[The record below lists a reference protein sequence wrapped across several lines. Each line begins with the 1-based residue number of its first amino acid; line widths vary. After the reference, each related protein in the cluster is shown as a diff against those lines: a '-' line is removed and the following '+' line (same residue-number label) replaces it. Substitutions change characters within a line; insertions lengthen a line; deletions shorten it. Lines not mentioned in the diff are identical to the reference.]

1 MNILQQE
8 DLVKGLPDQAL
19 MQQAQMPTGELPQ
32 FLVVSEI
39 QRREKMR
46 KSFAETVP
54 EQSVKDQI
62 LGSGIAAMN
71 PATDPLMASAMGVD
85 GGQDPMMQQ
94 QMPMQDPMQQQMQ
107 QQMPMQDPMMQQMED
122 PMMQQQMMAAG
133 GGMMPYR
140 TEGEG
145 EVPVFKGSVEEDFL
159 TVESLVTELERTRE
173 ENKNSG
179 LPTGHLDSN
188 AMREDLLR
196 GAEISNDGTDPDL
209 LEYITAKESGGSKTN
224 EIVKERQA
232 SALNIADQMRNAR
245 LQTPNFSGGGMTPHR
260 MSGYENPSRVP
271 YYSDEELKKIER
283 LMGDGYTQER
293 AEDIVRF
300 VPVGET
306 REDRIGSVYNY
317 ARPTDKEKYP
327 GISKAAPNMPIPGS
341 EKSEDMM
348 KRILGS
354 EYREYML
361 PGLLRGQGALTKLM
375 GASVNLPEGTFQR
388 RSGRQ
393 PETVDDGFD
402 ANSPYLLASRN
413 GSGMISGQG
422 NPAGGGVDVV
432 PTGDDLTGG
441 VPVDTGGGVPVVPTD
456 FDKMEFEDVYRKFG
470 NEAEYTPTGFERLK
484 EIQGTQGEF
493 LDLLDEPKY
502 QRNSDFLAFNP
513 SYDQEILDSQ
523 NRATALIDES
533 RKDSGAQALI
543 ALGAG
548 ISEGNMGRGI
558 RDAGTRITD
567 IRSQGRKEAA
577 EENMLARRMELAEK
591 ENTMTLGMKGRD
603 SENTALD
610 VRLNALKENQKEDRA
625 MEVKMVDVLRAD
637 NDKSYDSRIAL
648 LVQQAQLI
656 RFRDLENQS
665 GRTLDRAILSA
676 ATPAIQTAF
685 KEYLSLGGSGKTPKE
700 QLAQLKMMVGMFT
713 GSANQ
718 DEFKIVKE

>member
-8 DLVKGLPDQAL
+8 DVVKGLPDQVL

-260 MSGYENPSRVP
+260 MSGYENLSRVP
-271 YYSDEELKKIER
+271 SIKNYSDEELKKIER
-283 LMGDGYTQER
+283 LMGDGYTQES

-300 VPVGET
+300 VPVGKT
-306 REDRIGSVYNY
+306 REDRMRSVYDY
-317 ARPTDKEKYP
+317 KRPPDRKGFRP
-327 GISKAAPNMPIPGS
+327 HAAIPGS
-341 EKSEDMM
+341 ESSEDMM

-354 EYREYML
+354 AYRPNMENR
-361 PGLLRGQGALTKLM
+361 LLRDYGGGQARDDFMAIAAG
-375 GASVNLPEGTFQR
+375 LPEGTYQR
-388 RSGRQ
+388 QSGR
-393 PETVDDGFD
+393 PSETDINLDNLSILSVNAGDPPPSLID
-402 ANSPYLLASRN
+402 AV
-413 GSGMISGQG
+413 GGQG
-422 NPAGGGVDVV
+422 NPAGVDVV
-432 PTGDDLTGG
+432 PTGG
-441 VPVDTGGGVPVVPTD
+441 VLTGGGVPVVPTD

-591 ENTMTLGMKGRD
+591 ENTMTLGMKGQD
-603 SENTALD
+603 SKNTALD
-610 VRLNALKENQKEDRA
+610 IRLNALKENLKEDRA